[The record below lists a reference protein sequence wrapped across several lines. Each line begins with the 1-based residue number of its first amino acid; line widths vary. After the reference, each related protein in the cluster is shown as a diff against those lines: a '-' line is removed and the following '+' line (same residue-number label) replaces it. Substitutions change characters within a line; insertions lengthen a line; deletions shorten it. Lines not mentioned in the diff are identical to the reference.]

1 MYIKKVLVLS
11 LFLCLTVSSVYASNI
26 GRTVYGVF
34 AESATGTHFDGA
46 SSDADS
52 VVFEF
57 WNDEWTHYVNTMTST
72 EKTAGVVEGLVYSRL
87 TFVNPYTCGWGASVI
102 RSSNSSG
109 YKNMS
114 EYYNG
119 KVKFLARVTPAN
131 AKALNCKVGLILN
144 SDTAFY
150 VGTLS
155 DLGLQANNTW
165 TELSFNLKSSVN
177 SNITTTNLAKTK
189 ALIVFMQDSNV
200 TTDLFFDV
208 DYIRWIKPN
217 STGSFNVTVKKVS
230 DNSTVSTNNITW
242 ASSNFQTG
250 WKVAEQYLEID
261 YDKDSSTRDW
271 NVKLYVNNG
280 SKSKNGLYATKAGK
294 DYVMTMCWRASEKTL
309 PYTDGNGAHTL
320 QIAKGEGTDDS
331 GEKYDYLYDSGSN
344 STTYAP
350 WLFMQDLT
358 ALETDKDKDYST
370 VMSYHTGYHGYSGV
384 YGGPHAEKG
393 YYAGSKVALYLG
405 ADCNAAGG
413 LKYQGN
419 ILVVL
424 EYE

>member
-1 MYIKKVLVLS
+1 
-11 LFLCLTVSSVYASNI
+11 
-26 GRTVYGVF
+26 
-34 AESATGTHFDGA
+34 
-46 SSDADS
+46 
-52 VVFEF
+52 
-57 WNDEWTHYVNTMTST
+57 
-72 EKTAGVVEGLVYSRL
+72 
-87 TFVNPYTCGWGASVI
+87 
-102 RSSNSSG
+102 
-109 YKNMS
+109 MS

-261 YDKDSSTRDW
+261 YDKDSSTNDW

-280 SKSKNGLYATKAGK
+280 SKDRNGLYATKAGTE
-294 DYVMTMCWRASEKTL
+294 YVMTMCWRASAEAL
-309 PYTDGNGAHTL
+309 PYSDYNGNHTL
-320 QIAKGEGTDDS
+320 QIAEGYNST
-331 GEKYDYLYDSGSN
+331 GKYYYLYDSGSS
-344 STTYAP
+344 STEYSP
-350 WLFMQDLT
+350 WLYMQDLT
-358 ALETDKDKDYST
+358 ALTTDKDKDYST
-370 VMSYHTGYHGYSGV
+370 IMGYKTGGYHAYSGT
-384 YGGPHAEKG
+384 YGASSGNG
-393 YYAGSKVALYLG
+393 YYAGSKVCLYLG
-405 ADCNAAGG
+405 ANCKNAVGG